1 MLAPG
6 ASAAG
11 RTAPQE
17 RDIAPWPLMAAG
29 ESLTSKPFRGKDRKG
44 HWIDASDGSGRAGH
58 VNGGLGL
65 DSPMGA
71 RGGPGDHG
79 TTSVILEGN
88 PQKYGRWEVRLRS
101 WWTFTKKKVA
111 LADVSHNYAVEVARD
126 HITWFLDGRAIA
138 TVKNRTAISGVPLT
152 LRLSLQGDGKK
163 EMNRTR
169 ARFDWM
175 RAWPIDTGRRVTNGN
190 RMKVGTHNATC

>member
-1 MLAPG
+1 
-6 ASAAG
+6 
-11 RTAPQE
+11 
-17 RDIAPWPLMAAG
+17 MAAG

-101 WWTFTKKKVA
+101 WWTHTKK
-111 LADVSHNYAVEVARD
+111 E
-126 HITWFLDGRAIA
+126 GRARRRGGA
-138 TVKNRTAISGVPLT
+138 GPHHLVPRRKGDRDGQGPGRDLDVPLT
-152 LRLSLQGDGKK
+152 LRLSLQGIGKK

-169 ARFDWM
+169 AMFDWM
-175 RAWPIDTGRRVTNGN
+175 RAWPIDTGRRVTSGN
-190 RMKVGTHNATC
+190 RMKAGTHNATC